1 MRKSKNTLLKTI
13 CCFLLLLG
21 LSVWE
26 SGYAAQAEQAF
37 TIYESELETLEM
49 NSQMLKDSSRKKD
62 ELLQKQEKQ
71 LKEAENELQI
81 ANKRIDSLEK
91 SNEATE
97 NSLKKIRES
106 FNAYE
111 KEAEKKIKVAKRQK
125 NTWIIMT
132 ALAVGWAVSRR

>member
-1 MRKSKNTLLKTI
+1 MRKSKNTLFKTI

-21 LSVWE
+21 LSVWG
-26 SGYAAQAEQAF
+26 SGCVARAEQAF

-132 ALAVGWAVSRR
+132 ALAVGWAASRR